1 MSDNLR
7 VILVQHSRLL
17 RQALAYTLDAEI
29 DLEVVGHT
37 DSTPEAEMMAT
48 ELQPDIAIVDADILG
63 EHGAGFVAHVK
74 GLDKC
79 RTVLLIADR
88 VTPAQVERAM
98 SAGADGFTLKAI
110 EFEEFADTIRRVARG
125 EVLLHP
131 TIASLIVQSLSA
143 FTRGERHPGPV
154 LTDRQQEIVRLL
166 AAGLPNK
173 QIARR
178 LDIGVETVKT
188 HISKILAKLGVSS
201 RTEAVLVAM
210 REGMLGSGFDDD
222 VPSIT
227 SRAAARRG
235 ESMLQRHAN

>member
-1 MSDNLR
+1 MSESLT
-7 VILVQHSRLL
+7 VMLVQKTRLL
-17 RQALAYTLDAEI
+17 RQALAYTLDAEA

-37 DSTPEAEMMAT
+37 DLHPEATQMAL
-48 ELQPDIAIVDADILG
+48 ELRPDIAIVDADLVG
-63 EHGAGFVAHVK
+63 EHGTNIVSELK
-74 GLDKC
+74 GQDKC
-79 RTVLLIADR
+79 RTVLLVADR
-88 VTPAQVERAM
+88 VTPAQVECAM

-110 EFEEFADTIRRVARG
+110 SFEEFTETVRRVARG

-143 FTRGERHPGPV
+143 FTRGERHAGPI

-201 RTEAVLVAM
+201 RTEAVLVAL
-210 REGMLGSGFDDD
+210 REGMLGSAYDDD
-222 VPSIT
+222 IPSIT
-227 SRAAARRG
+227 SRTTARRG
-235 ESMLQRHAN
+235 EAVLQRHA